1 LKSSAGYNLFK
12 QSFKFRLAMSLSQ
25 RIQDQFQISMQAL
38 IDAADLLSEPIE
50 QSVQMITDCL
60 MHEGRILTCGSGAAG
75 LLAQHTAA
83 ILVDKL
89 DKDRPGLAAIALSGS
104 GSAMVDTDTLNFS
117 RQLIA
122 IGQPGDILLAISTF
136 GQSRAVIDAARTAQ
150 ERDMV
155 VIALVGGEGGALA
168 EILRENDVLICA
180 PVVSPARVHE
190 TLLLSVHCLCDG
202 VDFLLLG
209 A

>member
-1 LKSSAGYNLFK
+1 
-12 QSFKFRLAMSLSQ
+12 MSLSQ
-25 RIQDQFQISMQAL
+25 RIQDQFQVSIQTL
-38 IDAADLLSEPIE
+38 VDAADLLSEPIE
-50 QSVQMITDCL
+50 RSVQIMTDCL
-60 MHEGRILTCGSGAAG
+60 MREGKIMTCGSGASG
-75 LLAQHTAA
+75 LTAEHAAA
-83 ILVDKL
+83 ILVNTL

-104 GSAMVDTDTLNFS
+104 GPAMSDADNLNFS
-117 RQLIA
+117 RQLVA
-122 IGQPGDILLAISTF
+122 LGQPGDILLAISTF
-136 GQSRAVIDAARTAQ
+136 GHSRAVIDAARTAQ

-168 EILRENDVLICA
+168 EILREEDVLICA

-190 TLLLSVHCLCDG
+190 TLLFTVHCLCDG